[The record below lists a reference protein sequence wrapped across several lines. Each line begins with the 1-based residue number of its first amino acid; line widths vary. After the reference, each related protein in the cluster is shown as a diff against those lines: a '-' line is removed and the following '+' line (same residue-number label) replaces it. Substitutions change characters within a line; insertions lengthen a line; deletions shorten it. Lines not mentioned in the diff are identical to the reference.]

1 MATLRNHNSAG
12 GGGNHSNHNGQD
24 SPQAPQDAVATLA
37 IGYVREFRMRV
48 ATFQTQRSEESLV
61 YVQRSVALLSTKVQ
75 PAHFAPTP
83 GNLELARFY
92 VDLHA
97 LMGAL
102 ENEGA
107 EDDVLWACVG
117 LVQCCSRN
125 LEARQAIV
133 EKFCFVPLLGVLI
146 RRTKRTER
154 VHRLLVLLQDL
165 TYGIHIAWEEP
176 YLAALI
182 EHLVGIVLST
192 DDGSSSASGGSIRDD
207 DDSQALLA
215 LSVLVNLCYKNFAVL
230 FLFLRSVN
238 ISAFCSRIQNYGL
251 LAYKMLIILSEDVYA
266 FEQSELCTFLRMSF
280 AGIEDCLKHW
290 NVAQLRHIVDFL
302 LDSQCHAGLH
312 RAMLSHGYFCTDVE
326 KLLNQIDARSGM
338 DDSQEETRKHQQISL
353 GLVFRLVSYILL
365 LSEDANSCISL
376 DAITPRLYEM
386 VGDWLGSDQC
396 GVAAI
401 ELLCTLLRLGKR
413 EAVAQMI
420 SRDPSHLVSLV
431 ASAERPDTKPGQVLA
446 TLRLLIALLQ
456 ETKTEKLVLSKVSE
470 SYFDKILAAP
480 LALVP
485 QFLSTQSLA
494 QSEVEKACFCL
505 LLLVNV
511 AGIAKKAYLDKCC
524 TLLEQPQLQYCLA
537 RGMVSRSEA
546 LVGAVLQIAQFEHF
560 PKAAVA
566 KHVAAITS
574 SPSGAMAGASAA
586 CSDQVEQWRNLSS
599 ILKGHRT
606 FTDKDMAQR
615 VNALLDSIGGIV
627 RRNEL
632 ASAPVSQVIEL
643 YNHRID
649 SLNGAVVSL
658 QQRLDQAGQQLV
670 SGTQLAHVQS
680 AELERFQSTN
690 FELLISQERLQTQ
703 CKDLKQQT
711 VELKSNMTNLLKQMS
726 ENSVHLQA
734 SERRL
739 LVKKSEIAELQKD
752 CEELRTNLSAKTE
765 ELTKLEAHNKENT
778 SRIDKLKK
786 SMVAYEQDMT
796 EKLRTIGERDRE
808 LAKTHKAL
816 EEQRE
821 ACKKSEDLISVLETQ
836 LQERKDQIENLEMEQ
851 KETEDLRKTIMS
863 LMESKKPKRKA

>member
-1 MATLRNHNSAG
+1 MATLRNHTSTAG
-12 GGGNHSNHNGQD
+12 NGQD
-24 SPQAPQDAVATLA
+24 SPQAPQDAGATLA
-37 IGYVREFRMRV
+37 IGYVREFRAR
-48 ATFQTQRSEESLV
+48 AAAFQVQRSEESLI
-61 YVQRSVALLSTKVQ
+61 YVQRSVALLGTKVAAQ
-75 PAHFAPTP
+75 HFAPSP

-102 ENEGA
+102 ENEGV
-107 EDDVLWACVG
+107 EDDVLWACVA
-117 LVQCCSRN
+117 LVQHCSRN
-125 LEARQAIV
+125 LEARLAIV

-146 RRTKRTER
+146 RRTRRPER

-176 YLAALI
+176 YLAALL
-182 EHLVGIVLST
+182 EHLVEIVHGT
-192 DDGSSSASGGSIRDD
+192 ADGSSATTGGSGHHHNDD
-207 DDSQALLA
+207 EDDSLTLLA

-238 ISAFCSRIQNYGL
+238 ISAFCRRIQNYGL
-251 LAYKMLIILSEDVYA
+251 LAYKMLILLSEDVYA
-266 FEQSELCTFLRMSF
+266 FELRELYTFLRTAF

-290 NVAQLRHIVDFL
+290 NVAQMRHIVDFL

-312 RAMLSHGYFCTDVE
+312 RAMLSHSHYCEDVE
-326 KLLNQIDARSGM
+326 KLLDQIDARCGM
-338 DDSQEETRKHQQISL
+338 DDSQEETRKHHQICL
-353 GLVFRLVSYILL
+353 DLVFRLVSYILQ
-365 LSEDANSCISL
+365 LSEDGNNAISL
-376 DAITPRLYEM
+376 DALTQRLYEM
-386 VGDWLGSDQC
+386 VGDWLGSDLC

-401 ELLCTLLRLGKR
+401 ELLCTLLRLGKKT
-413 EAVAQMI
+413 AVTQLIA
-420 SRDPSHLVSLV
+420 RDPSHVVSLV
-431 ASAERPDTKPGQVLA
+431 ASSERPETRPAQVLA
-446 TLRLLIALLQ
+446 ILRLLIALLQ
-456 ETKTEKLVLSKVSE
+456 ESKTEKLVLSKISE
-470 SYFDKILAAP
+470 SYFDKILSVP

-494 QSEVEKACFCL
+494 PAEVEKACFCL

-537 RGMVSRSEA
+537 RGMVSRGEP
-546 LVGAVLQIAQFEHF
+546 LVAAVLQIAQFEHF

-566 KHVAAITS
+566 KHVAGISGDPGTS
-574 SPSGAMAGASAA
+574 TDCSGQA
-586 CSDQVEQWRNLSS
+586 EQWRNLSS

-606 FTDKDMAQR
+606 FTDKEMAQR

-627 RRNEL
+627 HRNEL

-649 SLNGAVVSL
+649 SLNGAVLSL
-658 QQRLDQAGQQLV
+658 QQRLDQAGQHLAT
-670 SGTQLAHVQS
+670 GTQLAHVQS
-680 AELERFQSTN
+680 AELQRFQATN

-711 VELKSNMTNLLKQMS
+711 EKLKSNMTNLLKQLS
-726 ENSVHLQA
+726 ENSDHLQA
-734 SERRL
+734 NERRL
-739 LVKKSEIAELQKD
+739 TVKKSEIASLQKE
-752 CEELRTNLSAKTE
+752 CEELRTNLSAKCE

-786 SMVAYEQDMT
+786 SMVAYEQDIK
-796 EKLRTIGERDRE
+796 EKMRTIDERERE

-816 EEQRE
+816 EEQRD
-821 ACKKSEDLISVLETQ
+821 ARKKSEDLISVLETQ